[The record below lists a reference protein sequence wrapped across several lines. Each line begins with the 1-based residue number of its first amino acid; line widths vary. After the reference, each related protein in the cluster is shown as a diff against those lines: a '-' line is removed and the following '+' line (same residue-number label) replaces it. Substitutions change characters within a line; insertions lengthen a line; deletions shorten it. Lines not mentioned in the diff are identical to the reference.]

1 MKGNLYYKK
10 YIEKLINANPATIT
24 IKRKI
29 ITDDGF
35 GGKKEETIELEPQT
49 IRIYNKKAQREIVSD
64 TGTIMSYNL
73 SSVLK
78 LLAKGGTDSQEGD
91 TFTWQGKTLKVAFIN
106 DYFSICKQGELEVI
120 K

>member
-1 MKGNLYYKK
+1 MNTRYYKK
-10 YIEKLINANPATIT
+10 YIEKAIEQDPTIII

-64 TGTIMSYNL
+64 TGTIMGYN
-73 SSVLK
+73 SSSALK
-78 LLAKGGTDSQEGD
+78 FLAKGGTDIQEGD

-106 DYFSICKQGELEVI
+106 DYFGICKQGELEVI
-120 K
+120 E

>member
-1 MKGNLYYKK
+1 MNTRYYKK
-10 YIEKLINANPATIT
+10 YIEKAIEQDPTIIT

-64 TGTIMSYNL
+64 TGTIMGYT
-73 SSVLK
+73 LK
-78 LLAKGGTDSQEGD
+78 FLAKGGTDIQEGD
-91 TFTWQGKTLKVAFIN
+91 TFTWQGKTLKVAFVN
-106 DYFSICKQGELEVI
+106 DYFGICKQGELEVI